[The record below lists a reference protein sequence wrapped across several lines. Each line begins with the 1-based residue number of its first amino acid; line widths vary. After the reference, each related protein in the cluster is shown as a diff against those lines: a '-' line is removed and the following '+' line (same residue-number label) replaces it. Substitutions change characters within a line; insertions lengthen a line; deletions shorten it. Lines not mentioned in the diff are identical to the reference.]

1 MKLKIILTL
10 AIVCISQP
18 SFAYID
24 PFTGSFILQAIL
36 AFFTA
41 VVFYLGYPIR
51 IIKKIYNKQ
60 FKKKKNK

>member
-1 MKLKIILTL
+1 MKLKITLTL
-10 AIVCISQP
+10 AIVCYSQP

-36 AFFTA
+36 AFFAA

-51 IIKKIYNKQ
+51 LIKKIYNTQ